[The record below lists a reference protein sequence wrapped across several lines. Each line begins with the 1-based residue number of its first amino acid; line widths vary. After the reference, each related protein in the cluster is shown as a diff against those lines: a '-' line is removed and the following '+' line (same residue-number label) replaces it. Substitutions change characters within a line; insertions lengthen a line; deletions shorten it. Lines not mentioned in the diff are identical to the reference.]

1 MADMRRLRSPVCL
14 LATILLLTFGV
25 APLAAQAPE
34 GCPADAGSAV
44 GLVGDTDAGV
54 PLPGAIVEASWTTAG
69 GTEAKSSAA
78 AGALGDYMLCGL
90 PLDVQITLRARFGGF
105 AGRAETIRLEAVQ
118 TVQLDLKVSFG
129 QAAVRLED
137 EDRPGRVLGTVLDRE
152 SGETIEAADVMV
164 SGGRATVS
172 DATGHFVFQD
182 ISPGEHSVTVRH
194 LGYKPVEESVT
205 VPPNRTVEIR
215 VELAAEPIELEPIV
229 VTTVRDP
236 RLEVQGF
243 YERKRWS
250 DRTGLG
256 YFVTADEIKQRNP
269 QRITHV
275 FSMIPGVR
283 VRCAGGMGSCFV
295 EMARTS
301 PSAGCTQP
309 NVYLDGVKVLRDNQR
324 TRESVDM
331 LVLPHE
337 VAGIEVYRGP
347 SEVPAEYQGADARC
361 GAVVIWTH
369 GG

>member
-1 MADMRRLRSPVCL
+1 MHPRTRFA
-14 LATILLLTFGV
+14 AILLVTLGV
-25 APLAAQAPE
+25 GPLAAQVPE
-34 GCPADAGSAV
+34 GCPAEAGSAV
-44 GLVGDTDAGV
+44 GLVGDTEAGV

-78 AGALGDYMLCGL
+78 AGALGDYTLCGL
-90 PLDVQITLRARFGGF
+90 PLDVQLTLRARFGGF
-105 AGRAETIRLEAVQ
+105 SGVSETIRLEV
-118 TVQLDLKVSFG
+118 VEPFQLDLKVSFG

-137 EDRPGRVLGTVLDRE
+137 EDRPGRILGTVLDRE
-152 SGETIEAADVMV
+152 SGGTIGAADVVV
-164 SGGRATVS
+164 SGGRAAAS
-172 DATGHFVFQD
+172 DATGHFVFKD

-194 LGYKPVEESVT
+194 LGYKPVEESII
-205 VPPNRTVEIR
+205 VPANRTVEMR
-215 VELAAEPIELEPIV
+215 VELAAEPFELEPIV

-243 YERKRWS
+243 YERKQWS

-256 YFVTADEIKQRNP
+256 YFVTRDEIQRRNP

-283 VRCAGGMGSCFV
+283 VSCAGGIGSCFV

-347 SEVPAEYQGADARC
+347 SEVPAEYHGADARC
-361 GAVVIWTH
+361 GAVVIWTQ